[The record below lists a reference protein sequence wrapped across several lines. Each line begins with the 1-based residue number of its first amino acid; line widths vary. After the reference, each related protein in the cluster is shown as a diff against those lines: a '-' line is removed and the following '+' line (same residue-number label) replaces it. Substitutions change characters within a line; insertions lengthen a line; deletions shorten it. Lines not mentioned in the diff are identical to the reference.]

1 MSIYETKKIFSE
13 NLCRL
18 LSQSGKTQLDLAMQ
32 LGVAPSS
39 VSSWCNGE
47 KMPRMDK
54 VERMAQ
60 YFNVPTSSL
69 IENCM
74 VPKHN
79 NLIRITGRD
88 GSFRELRL
96 TDEQMK
102 ALNAFID
109 LLPEVPDDL

>member
-13 NLCRL
+13 NLCKL
-18 LSQSGKTQLDLAMQ
+18 LSKSGKTQLDLSIQ

-39 VSSWCNGE
+39 VSSWCSGE

-69 IENCM
+69 IENTDSTGQ
-74 VPKHN
+74 N
-79 NLIRITGRD
+79 NLIKIVGRD
-88 GSFRELRL
+88 GSFRERFL
-96 TDEQMK
+96 TDDQMK

>member
-1 MSIYETKKIFSE
+1 MSTYETKQIFSE
-13 NLCRL
+13 NLCKL
-18 LSQSGKTQLDLAMQ
+18 LSQSGKTQLDLALQ

-60 YFNVPTSSL
+60 YFNVPVSSL
-69 IENCM
+69 IE
-74 VPKHN
+74 PN
-79 NLIRITGRD
+79 NASEGRNIIKIAGRD

-96 TDEQMK
+96 TDDQMK

-109 LLPEVPDDL
+109 LLPEVPDDI

>member
-1 MSIYETKKIFSE
+1 MSTYETKQIFSE

-18 LSQSGKTQLDLAMQ
+18 LSQSGKSQLDLALQ

-60 YFNVPTSSL
+60 YFNVPVASL
-69 IENCM
+69 IE
-74 VPKHN
+74 P
-79 NLIRITGRD
+79 ITTSEGRNIIKIAGRD
-88 GSFRELRL
+88 GSFRERSL
-96 TDEQMK
+96 TDDQMK